1 MSSRRPEGVEHG
13 LVAPVG
19 LLHEIVHGDQRAVLS
34 ESGATLR
41 VYEIG
46 ARPVIEPF
54 DGPEAVPIGSQGA
67 ILAPWPNR
75 VVDGRWKWEGAEHQ
89 LWITEP
95 KRGHA
100 SHGLVRALRWTILG
114 GAPDRITLETT
125 LLAHPGWPFPLHFE
139 VAYELGPDGLTSRL
153 TARNIG
159 RRTCPYGAATH
170 PYLAISG
177 GSVDEAA
184 IRIPAATWLATDDR
198 LAPTERRPTAG
209 TPYEFTDAAPVGGRQ
224 VDNAFTDL
232 ERQPDGRVHASVT
245 APDGRTTVVWGDTS
259 VRWFQL
265 FTGDALPGKWRRT
278 TVAVE
283 PMTCP
288 PPTPSTPART

>member
-184 IRIPAATWLATDDR
+184 IRIPAGHVASDGRPARAHRTSADR
-198 LAPTERRPTAG
+198 GDALRVHRCRSRRRAAGGQRLHRPGAAARRAGARERHRSR
-209 TPYEFTDAAPVGGRQ
+209 RQ
-224 VDNAFTDL
+224 D
-232 ERQPDGRVHASVT
+232 DGRVGRHLSPVVPAVHRGRAAWKV
-245 APDGRTTVVWGDTS
+245 APDD
-259 VRWFQL
+259 
-265 FTGDALPGKWRRT
+265 RRRR
-278 TVAVE
+278 ADDL
-283 PMTCP
+283 P